1 MFSNDFLS
9 EKTIS
14 EVNKIKEIEQKINGN
29 DLIYKTGNK
38 KKGKKYDFQK
48 FKTIRSFGRDIYS
61 INLSL
66 DDALEEK
73 VNLSDEIISLQKFKK
88 YMKPKTQE
96 KKEQKS
102 VTFNNAIR
110 PLKEDKNFLMVL
122 KVKYF

>member
-9 EKTIS
+9 EETIS

-66 DDALEEK
+66 DDALEEQ
-73 VNLSDEIISLQKFKK
+73 VNLSDEIISF
-88 YMKPKTQE
+88 T
-96 KKEQKS
+96 
-102 VTFNNAIR
+102 NI
-110 PLKEDKNFLMVL
+110 
-122 KVKYF
+122 